1 MALSASAREIRFA
14 LLWITRVERPG
25 GQVRVASCLPEIVD
39 IPGEIQHFLRR
50 KIVPRHCSLQIRPAG
65 AHNRPDQIAITIS
78 PDKWGLEIG
87 GAHHGLTQV
96 RSVAEMG
103 VVEHVHGTAALER
116 PRRRRK
122 TACIRDRI
130 AASGDGDE
138 GISGHGLTPCENL
151 EFGFHVKDPDA
162 LQITGTSSWRA
173 ANTQCQ
179 SRVCARGRWE
189 SRR

>member
-1 MALSASAREIRFA
+1 VALSASAREIRFA

-87 GAHHGLTQV
+87 GTHHGLTQV
-96 RSVAEMG
+96 RSVAEMAL
-103 VVEHVHGTAALER
+103 VEHVHGTAALER

-130 AASGDGDE
+130 AAPV
-138 GISGHGLTPCENL
+138 TVTK
-151 EFGFHVKDPDA
+151 EFQGM
-162 LQITGTSSWRA
+162 G
-173 ANTQCQ
+173 
-179 SRVCARGRWE
+179 
-189 SRR
+189 

>member
-1 MALSASAREIRFA
+1 
-14 LLWITRVERPG
+14 
-25 GQVRVASCLPEIVD
+25 VD

-50 KIVPRHCSLQIRPAG
+50 KIVPRHCRLQIRPAG
-65 AHNRPDQIAITIS
+65 AHNGPDQIAITIS
-78 PDKWGLEIG
+78 PDKRGLEIG

-96 RSVAEMG
+96 RSVAEMA

-151 EFGFHVKDPDA
+151 EFGFHVKDPDGAA